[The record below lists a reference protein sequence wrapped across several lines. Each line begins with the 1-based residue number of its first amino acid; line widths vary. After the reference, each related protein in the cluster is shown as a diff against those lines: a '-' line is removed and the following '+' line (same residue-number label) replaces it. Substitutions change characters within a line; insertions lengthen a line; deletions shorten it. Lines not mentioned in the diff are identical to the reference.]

1 MQRSIGIRARALAF
15 SLMALSLANLSGCG
29 GSNGKA
35 SNQPKPSSGKSTS
48 APATPVVPNEA
59 KPVATPP
66 VSSSSVGAFPEGKAT
81 TLLTGVVRLE
91 GAAPERKPIRTD
103 NDPVCQKMHEGAPLL
118 DEVIIAG
125 AGGELANVLVFVSTG
140 LESYTFDAPDDVQ
153 VLDQKGCQYVPR
165 VFGVMVG
172 QPIKIRN
179 SDTTIHNVNC
189 QASENLPF
197 NLSQAQKGM
206 ETEKVFEDPEMPLT
220 FKCDVHPWMRAYGGV
235 FTHPFFAVSKMDGS
249 FQFPRKLIPGEYTLT
264 AWHEKLGKIEIP
276 VSVKGGDSHKVELR
290 FKNQPK

>member
-15 SLMALSLANLSGCG
+15 SLMALSLANLTGCG
-29 GSNGKA
+29 GSNGKT
-35 SNQPKPSSGKSTS
+35 SNQPKPSSGKGTS
-48 APATPVVPNEA
+48 AATAPVVPNQA

-66 VSSSSVGAFPEGKAT
+66 ASSSGVGAFPEGKAT
-81 TLLTGVVRLE
+81 TILTGVVWLE
-91 GAAPERKPIRTD
+91 GAVPERKPIRTD

-125 AGGELANVLVFVSTG
+125 AGGELANVLVFVSSG
-140 LESYTFDAPDDVQ
+140 LESYTFDAPTDVQ

-165 VFGVMVG
+165 VFGVMVE

-179 SDTTIHNVNC
+179 SDPTLHNVNC
-189 QASENLPF
+189 QSSENLSF

-206 ETEKVFEDPEMPLT
+206 ESERVFEEPELPLK
-220 FKCDVHPWMRAYGGV
+220 FKCDVHPWMHAYGGV
-235 FTHPFFAVSKMDGS
+235 FTHPFYAVTQADGS
-249 FQFPRKLIPGEYTLT
+249 FRFSRKLIPGDYMLT
-264 AWHEKLGKIEIP
+264 VWHEKLGKIEIP